1 MRYKIRTRGLNVLDE
16 QKFKKV
22 PELRDDWLDSGED
35 MLEGSSDGALL
46 LSELSPRYTNITIKR
61 IVNEHS
67 YKIFEIASNKIFP
80 PFKAGQKIALT
91 INLDGNYYTKHFVLI
106 SSVKEASEGI
116 YKIVINNNKND
127 FIEEYI
133 FNNVKVGEKGIVS
146 KPYGDFTYNPIR
158 DLKNVLLI
166 ISDVGESVALAMAQ
180 AVLNGNDNYKLTIVH
195 THNLMLEKEFKK
207 LDESDS
213 RVTVVKLD
221 NVSAESLNNYMVP
234 GETSIFI
241 DGNVELLQ
249 YLNDELLKLRIPK
262 KFIRYESLEPKLD
275 VKRVTMYN
283 LGIYIKNEKYDVP
296 CYSNKTILYALNEGG
311 IYLPGEVINDR
322 YIYSFVELVLGSV
335 KVFDDQRTV
344 SEKKYNFID
353 TSNSFPT
360 SDIEIIIR

>member
-1 MRYKIRTRGLNVLDE
+1 MKYKIRTRGLNVLDE
-16 QKFKKV
+16 QKFKKI
-22 PELRDDWLDSGED
+22 PELRSNWLDSGED
-35 MLEGSSDGALL
+35 MLEGSSDAAQLL
-46 LSELSPRYTNITIKR
+46 NELNPRYTNITIKK
-61 IVNEHS
+61 IINEQD
-67 YKIFEIASNKIFP
+67 YKIFVIASNKKFP

-91 INLDGNYYTKHFVLI
+91 INLDGNYYTKHFVLVSSI
-106 SSVKEASEGI
+106 SEANEGI
-116 YKIVINNNKND
+116 YKIIINNNKND

-146 KPYGDFTYNPIR
+146 KPYGEFTYNPIR
-158 DLKNVLLI
+158 DLKNILLI
-166 ISDVGESVALAMAQ
+166 ISEIGEASAFAMAQ
-180 AVLNGNDNYKLTIVH
+180 SVLNGNENYKLTIIH

-213 RVTVVKLD
+213 RVTLVKLD
-221 NVSAESLNNYMVP
+221 NVSAENLQKYIIT

-241 DGNVELLQ
+241 NGNVALLE
-249 YLNDELLKLRIPK
+249 YLNNELLKLKIPK
-262 KFIRYESLEPKLD
+262 KFIRYEAIEPSLD

-311 IYLPGEVINDR
+311 IYLPGEVINDK

-335 KVFDDQRTV
+335 KVFDDQRTI